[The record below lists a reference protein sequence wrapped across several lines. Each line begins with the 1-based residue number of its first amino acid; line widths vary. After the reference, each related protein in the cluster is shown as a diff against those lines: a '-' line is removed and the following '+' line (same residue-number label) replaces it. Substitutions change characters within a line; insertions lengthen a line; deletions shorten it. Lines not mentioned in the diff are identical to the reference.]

1 MKMTEKEQ
9 TEEEQH
15 IDLRKIRETFAKD
28 RFATENGA
36 IIEEVREHY
45 ARCSIELTER
55 HFNAA
60 GGVMGGVHFVLADFT
75 FAVATNW
82 NGMGV
87 VSLSSTIS
95 YLGAVKGQKLIAE
108 AECVKE
114 GRSTVY
120 YRVNVTDDLGNR
132 IAEVGI
138 NGFHVHSQA

>member
-1 MKMTEKEQ
+1 MKMTEEEQ

-28 RFATENGA
+28 RFATKNGA

-55 HFNAA
+55 HFNAV

-95 YLGAVKGQKLIAE
+95 YLGAVKGKKLIAE

-138 NGFHVHSQA
+138 NGFRKIAQ

>member
-1 MKMTEKEQ
+1 MKMTEEKQ

-28 RFATENGA
+28 RF
-36 IIEEVREHY
+36 EEVREHY

-95 YLGAVKGQKLIAE
+95 YLGAVKGKKLIAE

-120 YRVNVTDDLGNR
+120 YRVNVTDDLENR

-138 NGFHVHSQA
+138 NGFHVYSQA

>member
-1 MKMTEKEQ
+1 
-9 TEEEQH
+9 
-15 IDLRKIRETFAKD
+15 
-28 RFATENGA
+28 
-36 IIEEVREHY
+36 
-45 ARCSIELTER
+45 
-55 HFNAA
+55 
-60 GGVMGGVHFVLADFT
+60 MGGVHFVLADFT

-95 YLGAVKGQKLIAE
+95 YLGAVKGKKLIAE

-138 NGFHVHSQA
+138 NGFHVYSQA

>member
-95 YLGAVKGQKLIAE
+95 YLGAVKGKKLIAE

-114 GRSTVY
+114 GRSTV
-120 YRVNVTDDLGNR
+120 
-132 IAEVGI
+132 
-138 NGFHVHSQA
+138 

>member
-1 MKMTEKEQ
+1 MEQ
-9 TEEEQH
+9 KIDIEQ
-15 IDLRKIRETFAKD
+15 IREIFSKD

-36 IIEEVREHY
+36 VIEEVGEHY
-45 ARCSIELTER
+45 AKCSMELTEH

-60 GGVMGGVHFVLADFT
+60 GGVMGGVHFVLADFA

-87 VSLSSTIS
+87 VSLSSTIT
-95 YLGAVKGQKLIAE
+95 YLGAVKGKKLIAE

-114 GRSTVY
+114 GRSTVFY
-120 YRVNVTDDLGNR
+120 HVLIRDDFDNM

-138 NGFHVHSQA
+138 TGFRKG

>member
-1 MKMTEKEQ
+1 MTEEKQ

-15 IDLRKIRETFAKD
+15 IDLQKIRETFAKD

-95 YLGAVKGQKLIAE
+95 YLGAVKGKKLIAE

-114 GRSTVY
+114 GRSTIY
-120 YRVNVTDDLGNR
+120 YRVNVTDDLENR

-138 NGFHVHSQA
+138 NGFRKIAQ

>member
-1 MKMTEKEQ
+1 MEQ
-9 TEEEQH
+9 K
-15 IDLRKIRETFAKD
+15 IDIERIREVFSKD

-36 IIEEVREHY
+36 VIEEVGEHY
-45 ARCSIELTER
+45 AKCSMELTEH

-60 GGVMGGVHFVLADFT
+60 GGVMGGVHFVLADFA

-87 VSLSSTIS
+87 VSLSSTIT
-95 YLGAVKGQKLIAE
+95 YLGAVKGKKLIAE

-114 GRSTVY
+114 GRSTVFY
-120 YRVNVTDDLGNR
+120 HVLIRDDFDNM

-138 NGFHVHSQA
+138 TGFRKG